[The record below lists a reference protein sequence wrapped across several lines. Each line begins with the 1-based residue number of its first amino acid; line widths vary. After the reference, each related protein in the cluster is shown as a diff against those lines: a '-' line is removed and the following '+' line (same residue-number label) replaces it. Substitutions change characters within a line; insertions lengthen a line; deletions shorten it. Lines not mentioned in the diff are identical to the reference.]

1 MESKHPKQ
9 QGLLR
14 RLNKIPGFVG
24 SISPLERVISQRL
37 LFSFW
42 FSERYFL
49 VSLMPS
55 EVPESDFPKL
65 FVSFLKRFRPKASKV
80 GSWGKAQNVGK
91 YVDTHIKKLW
101 IYDIMIYIYIHI
113 WDIGRSCALSDCYFF
128 FRMVERWILKGP
140 W

>member
-1 MESKHPKQ
+1 VESKHPKQ

-14 RLNKIPGFVG
+14 RLNKIPEFVG

-49 VSLMPS
+49 VSLTPS

-91 YVDTHIKKLW
+91 YVDTHMGKLW
-101 IYDIMIYIYIHI
+101 IYDIMIYIYTH
-113 WDIGRSCALSDCYFF
+113 G
-128 FRMVERWILKGP
+128 ILEDHVL
-140 W
+140 